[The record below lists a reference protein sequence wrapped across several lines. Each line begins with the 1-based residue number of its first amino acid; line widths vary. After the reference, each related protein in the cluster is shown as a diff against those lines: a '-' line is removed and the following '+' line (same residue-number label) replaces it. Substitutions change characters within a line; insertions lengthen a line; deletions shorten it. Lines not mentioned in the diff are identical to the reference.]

1 MDRSIMYSDLLSY
14 GDFIQLNNSCN
25 SKQLLDEIK
34 EFEWIK
40 YNPRKDVERYGLSV
54 TSSDGTRNGV
64 DLDSLYELSKEQG
77 KIYDEDNFTT
87 LTDVYHKSKE
97 VQKLVDPW
105 KPWLCRTHFL
115 NFKKGGYFPPHI
127 DSYKFGEQKFIRL
140 IVQIKKC
147 NPSFLYFV
155 YEDKLLNFNRGYT
168 YFLNTNKKH
177 TIFSFSDDST
187 MLVMN
192 IKCCKESIEQI
203 HNLLLWK

>member
-1 MDRSIMYSDLLSY
+1 MYNDLLSY

-25 SKQLLDEIK
+25 SKELLEEIK
-34 EFEWIK
+34 DFEWIK
-40 YNPRKDVERYGLSV
+40 YNRRKNINRYGLSI

-64 DLDSLYELSKEQG
+64 DLDSLWELSKEEG

-97 VQKLVDPW
+97 VQKLVDPF

-127 DSYKFGEQKFIRL
+127 DSYRFGEQKFLR
-140 IVQIKKC
+140 
-147 NPSFLYFV
+147 
-155 YEDKLLNFNRGYT
+155 LLNFNRGYT

-177 TIFSFSDDST
+177 AIFSFNDESI

-192 IKCCKESIEQI
+192 IKICKESVKKI
-203 HNLLLWK
+203 HELMMWK

>member
-1 MDRSIMYSDLLSY
+1 MYNDLLSY

-25 SKQLLDEIK
+25 SKELLEEIK
-34 EFEWIK
+34 DFEWIK
-40 YNPRKDVERYGLSV
+40 YNRRKNINRYGLSI

-64 DLDSLYELSKEQG
+64 DLDSLWELSKEEG

-97 VQKLVDPW
+97 VQKLVDPF

-127 DSYKFGEQKFIRL
+127 DSYRFNEQKFLRL
-140 IVQIKKC
+140 LVPIQKC
-147 NPSFLYFV
+147 NPSWLYFM

-177 TIFSFSDDST
+177 AIFSFNDESI

-192 IKCCKESIEQI
+192 IKIC
-203 HNLLLWK
+203 

>member
-1 MDRSIMYSDLLSY
+1 MYNDLLSY

-25 SKQLLDEIK
+25 SKELLEEIK
-34 EFEWIK
+34 DFEWIK
-40 YNPRKDVERYGLSV
+40 YNRRKNINRYGLSI

-64 DLDSLYELSKEQG
+64 DLDSLWELSKEEG

-97 VQKLVDPW
+97 VQKLVDPF

-127 DSYKFGEQKFIRL
+127 DSYRFNEQKFLRL
-140 IVQIKKC
+140 LVPIQKC
-147 NPSFLYFV
+147 NPSWLYFM
-155 YEDKLLNFNRGYT
+155 YEDKLLNFSRGYT

-177 TIFSFSDDST
+177 AIFSFNDESI

-192 IKCCKESIEQI
+192 IKICKESVKKI
-203 HNLLLWK
+203 HELMMWK

>member
-1 MDRSIMYSDLLSY
+1 MYSDLLSY

-25 SKQLLDEIK
+25 SKRLLEEIK
-34 EFEWIK
+34 KFKWK
-40 YNPRKDVERYGLSV
+40 QYNSRKNINRYGLSV
-54 TSSDGTRNGV
+54 TSEDGSLNGK

-77 KIYDEDNFTT
+77 KIYDEDSFTI

-127 DSYKFGEQKFIRL
+127 DNRGFQGKQFIRL
-140 IVQIKKC
+140 LVPIRKC
-147 NPSFLYFV
+147 NPSFLYFM

-177 TIFSFSDDST
+177 AIFSFSDDST

-192 IKCCKESIEQI
+192 LECCKESIEQI
-203 HNLLLWK
+203 QRHMLWR

>member
-1 MDRSIMYSDLLSY
+1 MYNDLLSY

-25 SKQLLDEIK
+25 SKELLEEIK
-34 EFEWIK
+34 DFEWIK
-40 YNPRKDVERYGLSV
+40 YNRRKNINRYGLSI

-64 DLDSLYELSKEQG
+64 DLDSLWELSKEEG
-77 KIYDEDNFTT
+77 NIYDEDNFTT

-97 VQKLVDPW
+97 VQKLVDPF

-127 DSYKFGEQKFIRL
+127 DSYRFNEQKFLRL
-140 IVQIKKC
+140 LVPIQKC
-147 NPSFLYFV
+147 NPSWLYFM

-177 TIFSFSDDST
+177 AIFSFNDESI

-192 IKCCKESIEQI
+192 IKICKESVKKI
-203 HNLLLWK
+203 HELMMWK